1 MTARDSRGIRRHF
14 NDLLPAMEE
23 TVGIEDVA
31 TIGGGG
37 GNKIRPGSPP
47 TVHLSFP
54 AVSPCL
60 VRYNHSLTIVADI
73 TGRPTPSV
81 SWYVGKSPVTE
92 QCPRYQVIVPQS
104 SASSRC
110 LTSAERKCYRLHVKR
125 VGEELHRKTLSV
137 TASNEFGSDSC
148 VVDLMTY
155 KGTNMHR
162 SS

>member
-1 MTARDSRGIRRHF
+1 
-14 NDLLPAMEE
+14 MEE
-23 TVGIEDVA
+23 TVGNEDAAAV
-31 TIGGGG
+31 IDGSS
-37 GNKIRPGSPP
+37 NRIKPGSPP

-54 AVSPCL
+54 AVTPCL
-60 VRYNHSLTIVADI
+60 VRHNQSLTIVADI

-125 VGEELHRKTLSV
+125 VGDELHRKTLSV

-148 VVDLMTY
+148 VVDLLTY
-155 KGTNMHR
+155 RGTIMHR
-162 SS
+162 AP